1 MENVAKS
8 QFALFEKQVI
18 DNRQLLSIKG
28 GDGEGTPPPDPGV
41 GGVIIEVIDI

>member
-28 GDGEGTPPPDPGV
+28 GDGEGTPPDPG
-41 GGVIIEVIDI
+41 IIDDDIIDF